1 MSGIEAV
8 ALAVIVLWGVALQ
21 AQIALVARS
30 LTAWRNETE
39 RARGAAEGQG
49 LPQGTLETT
58 PKTPRP
64 RVLETVPGP
73 TQAPRIASP
82 DLYRKR
88 VERELAQKA
97 QAERILRRA
106 AATEVPPA

>member
-1 MSGIEAV
+1 MSGIEVA
-8 ALAVIVLWGVALQ
+8 ALAVVMLWGIALQ
-21 AQIALVARS
+21 AQITLVARS

-39 RARGAAEGQG
+39 RARRAAEGQG
-49 LPQGTLETT
+49 SQKSTLEST

-64 RVLETVPGP
+64 RVLEGVPGP
-73 TQAPRIASP
+73 TPSPRIASP

-106 AATEVPPA
+106 AASEAPPT